1 MEEEERVSLKRRL
14 LNAIAK
20 PLFSDLNRRLG
31 PLMAGT
37 PLVIE
42 RDDPAAIGETYRVVT
57 LMKRDQSRVG
67 GDVITGRT
75 ERP

>member
-1 MEEEERVSLKRRL
+1 
-14 LNAIAK
+14 
-20 PLFSDLNRRLG
+20 
-31 PLMAGT
+31 MAGT